1 MTLNEIAYNIKN
13 LVEGG
18 MSGEDSNLSITQIKH
33 MVHYHRANL
42 LTRYTDSGRYI
53 SESMLQTVSASNT
66 SGSTT
71 IPLILGWPSNR
82 ALKEV
87 MLRESTSS
95 VDKIYNLS
103 IVLPSER
110 DFFLNTRFAPNQNQF
125 FCEYDNGIIRI
136 LTSDGSVYSNSNQ
149 TINVKAVFENP
160 SSAPGGGSNYPIPA
174 ELVGSLVENV
184 LAKEFNIYL
193 RVSADAT
200 NNSVDE
206 AGGKMATPTV
216 SASPNANARSRRGRT
231 R

>member
-53 SESMLQTVSASNT
+53 SESMLQTVAVPNT
-66 SGSTT
+66 AGNTT

-103 IVLPSER
+103 IVLPS
-110 DFFLNTRFAPNQNQF
+110 
-125 FCEYDNGIIRI
+125 
-136 LTSDGSVYSNSNQ
+136 
-149 TINVKAVFENP
+149 
-160 SSAPGGGSNYPIPA
+160 
-174 ELVGSLVENV
+174 
-184 LAKEFNIYL
+184 
-193 RVSADAT
+193 
-200 NNSVDE
+200 
-206 AGGKMATPTV
+206 
-216 SASPNANARSRRGRT
+216 
-231 R
+231 